1 MAIIKF
7 KDILNNAIT
16 LNTSDT
22 NNPDTLVFDSNYT
35 ATKLNI
41 SQVGANVIVS
51 YGADTVTLLN
61 TNLTQI
67 NANTFNFVDGSSLPI
82 NLNNINAPAVTG
94 ENIIIIDSNTPDINN
109 LIQGFDPTSKIYI
122 LDSNQDGLSQIQSIL
137 SNESNVSALHIV
149 SHGNAGI
156 IKLGSTSLD
165 SNNISNYSTQLAE
178 IGSHLSDTGDI
189 LLYGCNVAAGTIG
202 QTFINQLAQYTN
214 ADVAASVDTTGAS
227 SLGGNWILE
236 SQTGP
241 IEATTLVDTSYS
253 TILGKLFDFNTASL
267 QVAYVW
273 PTYDPTLSLA
283 SQTYQLGGYAP
294 QIVTVGN
301 TVEIPTWPAGI
312 SIDIGA
318 NNIKITDSILNNW
331 KNAVNYNG
339 PVFSDINDQVKD
351 ITNVTLTGTGLT
363 TAPVVSWDANNIYV
377 NWQNM
382 VLSAGGSINLA
393 VTFANNA
400 PTSSNGSVTGPMD
413 VTRVFTLSD
422 FSFADIDSDSLQAL
436 YISSIPS
443 AGQLTLNGSTIV
455 SGQVITA
462 SDIALG
468 KFTYTSALNGSGTP
482 YTSFDYK
489 VYDGAAYSVSSY
501 TETVNMQNI
510 NSAPTGTDQTL
521 TTLED
526 TAVTITTAA
535 FGFNDINKNTL
546 LSVKIDTLPANG
558 TLKLNNV
565 NVTVGQIITA
575 TDITAN
581 KLVFTPVANANGNAY
596 ASMTFQVQ
604 DNGGT
609 TNGGVDLDQTPNT
622 LTINVTPVNDLPT
635 GNVLISGTATQNQT
649 LTASNSLA
657 DVDGLGTIIYQWLAA
672 GTVIPGATGSTLRLT
687 QAQVGKSI
695 TVKASYTDLQGTAES
710 VTSSATTAV
719 VNVNDAPTGNV
730 LITGTATQNQTLAAS
745 NTLADIDGLGTISY
759 QWLAN
764 GTAISGATGSSY
776 TLTQA
781 EVGKAITVKA
791 SYTDLQGTA
800 ESVTSL
806 ATTAVVNIND
816 LPTGDVTIIGEATQH
831 ALLTADTSTLADL
844 DGVGILN
851 YQWYAD
857 GSLISSATN
866 STYTLTQAEVGKAI
880 TVKASYTDLQ
890 GTTESVTSPATVA
903 VTNINDTPTGGI
915 SITGTLAQYSVL
927 TADTSL
933 LADQDGLGTLNYQWF
948 ADNNEISG
956 ATSSTYTLTQA
967 EVGKTITVQ
976 TNFVDGFGSTE
987 SAVSN
992 QTSSVANVNDLPT
1005 GNVSIIGNAREY
1017 QTLTANNT
1025 LADIDGIGTISY
1037 QWLADD
1043 TEIAGATNSDF
1054 TLTHAQV
1061 GKKITVQASYVDT
1074 QGTNE
1079 FVNSE
1084 ATSTV
1089 RNFNILPTGDVT
1101 ISGIATGYQTLTASN
1116 TLADV
1121 DGLGTINYQW
1131 LADGSAIPG
1140 ANGSTYTLTPA
1151 EVGKSITVKASYID
1165 GYDTY
1170 ESVTSSATTPVLD
1183 APLLTSIAPIVSN
1196 LSLGNKATI
1205 DFTDLLSHSNTVN
1218 ASSNN
1223 TGLINLQSI
1232 NNDANSTSDIVSYKV
1247 THVNKGTLFIDSTSG
1262 QTKQWDAVTN
1272 NTIDAT
1278 HIAHWLPSK
1287 TDFGSINAFTTVA
1300 LNNIGVESAT
1310 PIETSIDLRYQ
1321 FIAST
1326 PKAKLVGTIGHDTL
1340 EVVTDGAT
1348 VSGNIG
1354 SDTFNLLSGATIIKD
1369 LGLGADTLCVS
1380 NGASVNATLAGH
1392 FMPDENTD
1400 NNGVAIINDTN
1411 NFNVDLTHASGSKGF
1426 NVNASKSSN
1435 NVSLIGGTNNDTLNG
1450 GKGNDTLSGGL
1461 GNDTLAGGIGNNSFI
1476 VNSGS
1481 TTAITDL
1488 HTGDTLIVGTNATA
1502 NITSLKGW
1510 TATNSTI
1517 NDGNVVINTY
1527 GPVDVSNA
1535 RGSGAFTINNTGN
1548 KNVTLTGGNQTTLL
1562 NGGTGKD
1569 ILIAGNGNTTLQGGA
1584 GDDTYIISNTS
1595 DTVIEGSDTGIKGD
1609 LIKSSVN
1616 YALGANVENLT
1627 LTGNSANL
1635 ATGNALNNILTA
1647 NNVGDTLDG
1656 GLGNDT
1662 LIGGSSNDTFIVN
1675 SSTDI
1680 VIDKLGGTDTVI
1692 SSVNYILGS
1701 TIENLTLTGSDALS
1715 GTGNKLD
1722 NIIIGNDGNNIL
1734 TAGNGNVTING
1745 GLGDDAIYGS
1755 TKGSSILYGGE
1766 GDDFIMASPKSKK
1779 LSIIE
1784 GGSGNDF
1791 ITGGSGANILTGGE
1805 GKDIFNFVK
1814 GNGTTTITDFVS
1826 GTDKLYIS
1834 AAAIKGLTNGAIV
1847 NNITFMANDNGLAD
1861 NNQAHFIYNT
1871 SNGTLSFDADGSASK
1886 SRPIAIEIL
1895 GITSHPSLTFSD
1907 ILIDG

>member
-1 MAIIKF
+1 MCFLRNLLTGVNI
-7 KDILNNAIT
+7 
-16 LNTSDT
+16 
-22 NNPDTLVFDSNYT
+22 VF
-35 ATKLNI
+35 
-41 SQVGANVIVS
+41 
-51 YGADTVTLLN
+51 
-61 TNLTQI
+61 
-67 NANTFNFVDGSSLPI
+67 SLQPI
-82 NLNNINAPAVTG
+82 N
-94 ENIIIIDSNTPDINN
+94 
-109 LIQGFDPTSKIYI
+109 QG
-122 LDSNQDGLSQIQSIL
+122 
-137 SNESNVSALHIV
+137 
-149 SHGNAGI
+149 
-156 IKLGSTSLD
+156 
-165 SNNISNYSTQLAE
+165 LA
-178 IGSHLSDTGDI
+178 
-189 LLYGCNVAAGTIG
+189 
-202 QTFINQLAQYTN
+202 
-214 ADVAASVDTTGAS
+214 
-227 SLGGNWILE
+227 
-236 SQTGP
+236 
-241 IEATTLVDTSYS
+241 
-253 TILGKLFDFNTASL
+253 
-267 QVAYVW
+267 
-273 PTYDPTLSLA
+273 
-283 SQTYQLGGYAP
+283 
-294 QIVTVGN
+294 
-301 TVEIPTWPAGI
+301 
-312 SIDIGA
+312 
-318 NNIKITDSILNNW
+318 
-331 KNAVNYNG
+331 
-339 PVFSDINDQVKD
+339 
-351 ITNVTLTGTGLT
+351 
-363 TAPVVSWDANNIYV
+363 
-377 NWQNM
+377 
-382 VLSAGGSINLA
+382 
-393 VTFANNA
+393 
-400 PTSSNGSVTGPMD
+400 NGS
-413 VTRVFTLSD
+413 
-422 FSFADIDSDSLQAL
+422 A
-436 YISSIPS
+436 IS
-443 AGQLTLNGSTIV
+443 
-455 SGQVITA
+455 
-462 SDIALG
+462 
-468 KFTYTSALNGSGTP
+468 
-482 YTSFDYK
+482 
-489 VYDGAAYSVSSY
+489 
-501 TETVNMQNI
+501 
-510 NSAPTGTDQTL
+510 
-521 TTLED
+521 
-526 TAVTITTAA
+526 
-535 FGFNDINKNTL
+535 
-546 LSVKIDTLPANG
+546 
-558 TLKLNNV
+558 
-565 NVTVGQIITA
+565 
-575 TDITAN
+575 
-581 KLVFTPVANANGNAY
+581 
-596 ASMTFQVQ
+596 
-604 DNGGT
+604 
-609 TNGGVDLDQTPNT
+609 
-622 LTINVTPVNDLPT
+622 
-635 GNVLISGTATQNQT
+635 
-649 LTASNSLA
+649 
-657 DVDGLGTIIYQWLAA
+657 
-672 GTVIPGATGSTLRLT
+672 GATGSTYTLT
-687 QAQVGKSI
+687 QAEVGKAI

-710 VTSSATTAV
+710 VTSSATTSV
-719 VNVNDAPTGNV
+719 INVNDAPTGNV
-730 LITGTATQNQTLAAS
+730 LITGTATQNQTLTAS
-745 NTLADIDGLGTISY
+745 NSLADIDGLGTISY

-764 GTAISGATGSSY
+764 GSAISGATGSTY

-1745 GLGDDAIYGS
+1745 GLGDDTIYGS

-1766 GDDFIMASPKSKK
+1766 GDDFIMASPKSKE

-1784 GGSGNDF
+1784 GGSGNDV